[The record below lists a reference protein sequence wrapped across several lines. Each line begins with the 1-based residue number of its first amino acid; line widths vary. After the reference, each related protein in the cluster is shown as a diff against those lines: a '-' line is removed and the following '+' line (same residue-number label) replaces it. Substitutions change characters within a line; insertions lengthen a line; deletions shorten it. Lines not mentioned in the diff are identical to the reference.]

1 VTDVACTMAGDRS
14 RYGLCMSAL
23 GASALAVAAL
33 LPWYR
38 VGSVVHAGL
47 GQARPSALTSFS
59 EHQALP
65 DMKAFLLVLAV
76 LAMLDALLPLVR
88 AGAPVPGGAGGSVAL
103 LGAVAAACALY
114 RILDPPAP
122 SADAI
127 SLTLLEGPW
136 LALLAALTMMLG
148 GMWPRRVPGG
158 QLAPELQVHRVWPGV
173 PREG

>member
-1 VTDVACTMAGDRS
+1 
-14 RYGLCMSAL
+14 MSAL
-23 GASALAVAAL
+23 GAGALVASVF

-38 VGSVVHAGL
+38 VSSIVHAGV
-47 GQARPSALTSFS
+47 GQASSSSSSLTRIT

-65 DMKAFLLVLAV
+65 YMKGVLLVLAG

-114 RILDPPAP
+114 RILDPPGLTAG
-122 SADAI
+122 AV

-136 LALLAALTMMLG
+136 LTLLAALTMMLG
-148 GMWPRRVPGG
+148 GMWPRSVVG
-158 QLAPELQVHRVWPGV
+158 APAPSEVHAHGVWPGV
-173 PREG
+173 PGRG

>member
-1 VTDVACTMAGDRS
+1 MAGDRS
-14 RYGLCMSAL
+14 RYGLAMSAL
-23 GASALAVAAL
+23 GAGALVASVF

-38 VGSVVHAGL
+38 VSSIVHAGFS
-47 GQARPSALTSFS
+47 QASSSAGSLTTIS

-65 DMKAFLLVLAV
+65 YMKGFLLALAA

-114 RILDPPAP
+114 RILDPPGLTG
-122 SADAI
+122 DAV

-136 LALLAALTMMLG
+136 LTLLAALTMMLG
-148 GMWPRRVPGG
+148 GMWPRRVVGASATSELRVPGF
-158 QLAPELQVHRVWPGV
+158 WPGI
-173 PREG
+173 PRGS